1 MSFKIY
7 TKTGDKGTTSLI
19 GGTRVSKNHIQL
31 EAYGT
36 VDELNSWIGHLA
48 DTSLNENNIFLLK
61 EIQNQLFIIG
71 SILACDTSKEV
82 KMNLPA
88 FEIIEIEKLENAID
102 NMEKNLPTLKNFV
115 LPGGNASSSLFH
127 IARCVCRRCERI
139 CVALQENVE
148 TDYADIIQYIN
159 RLSDYLFVAARME
172 LYLNN
177 GIETLWESKK

>member
-7 TKTGDKGTTSLI
+7 TKTGDTGKTSLI

-48 DTSLNENNIFLLK
+48 DISINKNNVLLLK
-61 EIQNQLFIIG
+61 EIQNQLFTIG
-71 SILACDTSKEV
+71 SILACDTEKDI
-82 KMNLPA
+82 KMNLPV
-88 FEIIEIEKLENAID
+88 FNIVEIQKLENAID
-102 NMEKNLPTLKNFV
+102 VMETSLPALKNFV
-115 LPGGNASSSLFH
+115 LPGGNAQSSLFH

-139 CVALQENVE
+139 CVALQENI
-148 TDYADIIQYIN
+148 TSDYAAIIQYLN

-172 LYLNN
+172 LQLNN
-177 GIETLWESKK
+177 GTETLWESNK